1 MRNHWVDRVVEAVKP
16 TVEQLPILYSIPHAG
31 RDYPEDF
38 RSALPMEIL
47 RRAEDA
53 YVDLLLEKAPDQG
66 ITLVKAL
73 FPRAYLDVNR
83 DEDDLDP
90 QLLAPGTVA
99 APGPKSRLGIGLIRR
114 VVTPEYPIY
123 DRLLTLNEI
132 EGRIERYYAPYHT
145 ALANNL
151 ARLGNSAGDKV
162 LLIDWHSMKSVGN
175 AATPDGEGS
184 KRADFVI
191 GDNRGRS
198 CDPALT
204 EAVADF
210 LGNKGHQ
217 AAINDPYAG
226 GALLQRYAHPS
237 NGVHGLQIEINR
249 ALYMN
254 ESNLT
259 LLAGI
264 DKLKADL
271 AGLIPLFSAWVA
283 EAVQSDKV

>member
-1 MRNHWVDRVVEAVKP
+1 MNRVVEEVKP
-16 TVEQLPILYSIPHAG
+16 TVESLPILYSIPHAG

-38 RSALPMEIL
+38 GSVLPMEIL

-53 YVDLLLEKAPDQG
+53 YVDLLLEDAPAQG
-66 ITLVKAL
+66 ITTLKAL

-83 DEDDLDP
+83 DQDDLDP
-90 QLLAPGTVA
+90 ELFAPGTLS
-99 APGPKSRLGIGLIRR
+99 APTGPKSRLGIGLLRR

-123 DRLLTLNEI
+123 NRQLTFEEV
-132 EGRIERYYAPYHT
+132 EGRIARCYVPYHT

-151 ARLGNSAGDKV
+151 ARLGKSTGQV

-191 GDNRGRS
+191 GDNYGRS

-204 EAVADF
+204 LAVAEH
-210 LGNKGHQ
+210 LRKKGYR

-226 GALLQRYAHPS
+226 GALLQRYGHPY

-249 ALYMN
+249 ALYMD
-254 ESNLT
+254 EPSLT
-259 LLAGI
+259 LVDGFEE
-264 DKLKADL
+264 LKGDL
-271 AGLIPLFSAWVA
+271 AGLGPLFSAWITG
-283 EAVQSDKV
+283 AVSPDNV